1 MRPSLNFKGQ
11 TPFLIKYDSF
21 AGDVLQKGMT
31 TTKTANK
38 KGPSAE
44 VEEIMKKRLEL
55 EYDFY
60 YFVKDRFR
68 RLKAELGLR
77 TAA

>member
-1 MRPSLNFKGQ
+1 
-11 TPFLIKYDSF
+11 
-21 AGDVLQKGMT
+21 MT

-60 YFVKDRFR
+60 YFVKDRFH